1 MGNIPRFDLVNPYD
15 ILAMLIARVQDLSPE
30 FYSNSAIRNT
40 IDISED
46 CAEAVDLF
54 IRDHPEFSNPYMC
67 LSEGIPERIKTDI
80 VQWPYYG
87 RVLYVYNLLR
97 RIARIFSW
105 SLILRS
111 SPVAVLKE
119 GFSSLN
125 SNVQET
131 GIRILP
137 RVPAIN
143 DDYAPSLDNRD
154 GSECYAESK
163 ASKLTWSSTWNYG
176 INCDLSNIY
185 YLEEKQLTV
194 GTTHYQTNNIIL
206 SNPDL
211 SNRARFRIAVSPIA
225 RDVELDIR
233 KGEREVPGGT
243 QRLFTV
249 KGIKNSRRAY
259 ARIAAA
265 YLCACEGNA
274 DCLVFAEM
282 LADDQIA
289 TPKEEYSHLYSFL
302 SLKALGLN
310 LLPLPLCIGPTMWID
325 GRNEAHI
332 FDANG
337 RRLCIQRKQNP
348 FNYVDKET
356 GKSWVEDLKSPEPIV
371 QVLHIPHL
379 GRITIPICRDLLVSD
394 YRDMLVKVI
403 QSTIAICP
411 SYSHGKTMF
420 DLVAPRDRSFGC
432 YVIWANT
439 CSAYINSHLP
449 DHIGLV
455 SSPIPVGS
463 ETLFKLSC
471 EGNCGGDTKACLF
484 WIDIPLLSDKP
495 KAEVSH
501 FL

>member
-1 MGNIPRFDLVNPYD
+1 MSTIPRFDLVNPYD
-15 ILAMLIARVQDLSPE
+15 VLAILIARVQALSPE
-30 FYSNSAIRNT
+30 FYSNSAIRDT
-40 IDISED
+40 IDIGKD
-46 CAEAVDLF
+46 CTEAVDLF
-54 IRDHPEFSNPYMC
+54 IRDHPELSDPHGC
-67 LSEGIPERIKTDI
+67 LSEGIPERIITDI
-80 VQWPYYG
+80 VQWRYYNC
-87 RVLYVYNLLR
+87 VLYVYNLLQ
-97 RIARIFSW
+97 RIARIFTW
-105 SLILRS
+105 DKILGS
-111 SPVAVLKE
+111 SPVAMMKA

-131 GIRILP
+131 GISILP

-143 DDYAPSLDNRD
+143 DNHALPLDNLD
-154 GSECYAESK
+154 GSEHYAESK
-163 ASKLTWSSTWNYG
+163 ATKLTWSSLWNYG

-185 YLEEKQLTV
+185 YLEEKQLNV
-194 GTTHYQTNNIIL
+194 GATHYQTNNIVL
-206 SNPDL
+206 NNPNL
-211 SNRARFRIAVSPIA
+211 NNRAHYRLAVSPIA
-225 RDVELDIR
+225 RDIELDIR
-233 KGEREVPGGT
+233 NNEREVPGGT

-249 KGIKNSRRAY
+249 KGIKNPRRAY

-265 YLCACEGNA
+265 YLGACEGNA
-274 DCLVFAEM
+274 DCLVFPEM
-282 LADDQIA
+282 LADEQIA
-289 TPKEEYSHLYSFL
+289 TPREEYSRLFSFL

-310 LLPLPLCIGPTMWID
+310 LVPLPLCIGPTIWID

-332 FDANG
+332 FDADG
-337 RRLCIQRKQNP
+337 RRLCVQRKQNS

-356 GKSWVEDLKSPEPIV
+356 RKRWVEDLKSSEPIV
-371 QVLHIPHL
+371 QVLHIPYL

-411 SYSHGKTMF
+411 SYSPGKTMF

-432 YVIWANT
+432 YVIWVNT
-439 CSAYINSHLP
+439 CSAYINSDLP

-463 ETLFKLSC
+463 ESLFKLSC
-471 EGNCGGDTKACLF
+471 EGNCGGDTKACLY
-484 WIDIPLLSDKP
+484 WIDISLLSDKP